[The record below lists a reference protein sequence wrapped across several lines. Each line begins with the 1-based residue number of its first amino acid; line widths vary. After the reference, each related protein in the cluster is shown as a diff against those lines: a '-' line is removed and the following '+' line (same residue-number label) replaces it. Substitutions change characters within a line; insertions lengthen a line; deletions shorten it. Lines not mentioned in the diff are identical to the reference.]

1 MNEILEVDLDRIDRK
16 ILAILQTD
24 GRISNLRLADQ
35 VALSPTAVQA
45 RVTRLTRD
53 GYILG
58 YEARLNP
65 RKLGVG
71 MTVFVEVLLDRTTPH
86 VFDEFKAQA
95 RGDIPPAEPANDSQ
109 GPVQHTAARNGR
121 PIQQKGR
128 APWAK
133 QQGEST
139 PKKTDSGKSINGGR
153 VSDFANAVLQLK
165 AKQKA
170 G

>member
-1 MNEILEVDLDRIDRK
+1 MKRGLTYAEALEYTGVKRRTFDELWRPRLVAMPQGVVTIFDVHDLDR
-16 ILAILQTD
+16 
-24 GRISNLRLADQ
+24 
-35 VALSPTAVQA
+35 
-45 RVTRLTRD
+45 
-53 GYILG
+53 
-58 YEARLNP
+58 
-65 RKLGVG
+65 
-71 MTVFVEVLLDRTTPH
+71 

-109 GPVQHTAARNGR
+109 GPVQHNAARNGR

-153 VSDFANAVLQLK
+153 VSDFANEVLLLK
-165 AKQKA
+165 ARRKT

>member
-1 MNEILEVDLDRIDRK
+1 MKRGLTYAEALEYTGVKRRTFDELWRPRLVAMPQGVVTIFDVHDLDR
-16 ILAILQTD
+16 
-24 GRISNLRLADQ
+24 
-35 VALSPTAVQA
+35 
-45 RVTRLTRD
+45 
-53 GYILG
+53 
-58 YEARLNP
+58 
-65 RKLGVG
+65 
-71 MTVFVEVLLDRTTPH
+71 

-109 GPVQHTAARNGR
+109 GPVQHNAARNGR

-153 VSDFANAVLQLK
+153 VSDFANAVFQLK

>member
-1 MNEILEVDLDRIDRK
+1 MKRGLTYAEALEYTGVKRRTFDEQWRPRLVAMPQGVVTLFDRQDIDR
-16 ILAILQTD
+16 LF
-24 GRISNLRLADQ
+24 
-35 VALSPTAVQA
+35 
-45 RVTRLTRD
+45 
-53 GYILG
+53 
-58 YEARLNP
+58 E
-65 RKLGVG
+65 
-71 MTVFVEVLLDRTTPH
+71 
-86 VFDEFKAQA
+86 EFKAQA
-95 RGDIPPAEPANDSQ
+95 RGDVPGGLPANDSRM
-109 GPVQHTAARNGR
+109 PVPHNAPRNGR
-121 PIQQKGR
+121 PDTKKGR